1 MARFT
6 KRDTLYPFFR
16 FKSIGNISMNKIK
29 FLKIIIRM
37 SFVSFSPISLADQSV
52 NNSPLLPAVS
62 CRYEMK
68 VTPHNKAKQAS
79 TNTWYFWRK
88 PGMVQ
93 TLDADGDYGEIW
105 EQTVTGHIHYR
116 KLYHSDKTA
125 VEYMPADNPT
135 NNFSFDWRK
144 LSTML
149 SPKELDT
156 LKFVKKTQVLG
167 HTAELRQGKID
178 GQNVT
183 VQWLTTENLPASI
196 IRKDQKNN
204 TVELRLVEIMP
215 LETAKRKP
223 FANTDLANYRH
234 IDAVDFGDMESDPF
248 VKKIMA
254 AEGHHH
260 H

>member
-1 MARFT
+1 MT
-6 KRDTLYPFFR
+6 
-16 FKSIGNISMNKIK
+16 KIK

-37 SFVSFSPISLADQSV
+37 SFVSFAPISWAEQSV
-52 NNSPLLPAVS
+52 NNSSLLPAVS

-68 VTPHNKAKQAS
+68 VTPPAKTDKPS
-79 TNTWYFWRK
+79 KTVWYFWRK

-105 EQTVTGHIHYR
+105 EQTVTGHIYYR

-135 NNFSFDWRK
+135 NNLSFDWNK
-144 LSTML
+144 LSSML
-149 SPKELDT
+149 NPKELDT
-156 LKFVKKTQVLG
+156 LKSIKKTQVLG

-178 GQNVT
+178 GQTVT
-183 VQWLTTENLPASI
+183 VQWLTAENLPASI

-204 TVELRLVEIMP
+204 AVELRLVEITP

-223 FANTDLANYRH
+223 FATVDIANYRH
-234 IDAVDFGDMESDPF
+234 IDAVDFGDMETDPF
-248 VKKIMA
+248 VKKVMA
-254 AEGHHH
+254 AEGHHYH
-260 H
+260 